1 MLKKLI
7 RNVLTSRMMY
17 VSIKSDLNSKSKISR
32 FCKVKNSKIGRYSYI
47 GPSSVINNCLIGN
60 YCSISSNVKIG
71 LGTHPINF
79 LSSSPLFY
87 SKNNIFGESEYVH
100 LKFNDEIKETR
111 IGNDVW
117 IGANVLILDGVDIG
131 NGSIIAAGSVVTKD
145 VKDFTV
151 VGGVP
156 AKFIK
161 ERFDLEKVKEIEKS
175 KWWDF
180 NPEIA
185 VIISKEIM
193 GDENCN

>member
-1 MLKKLI
+1 
-7 RNVLTSRMMY
+7 MY
-17 VSIKSDLNSKSKISR
+17 INFKSNIDNKSKISR
-32 FCKVKNSKIGRYSYI
+32 FCKIKNSSIGKYSYV
-47 GPSSVINNCLIGN
+47 GPSSIINNSSVGN

-71 LGTHPINF
+71 LGTHPTNF

-87 SKNNIFGESEYVH
+87 SENNIFRENDYVH
-100 LKFNDEIKETR
+100 LKFDDEIKETR

-117 IGANVLILDGVDIG
+117 IGSNVLILDGVNIG

-145 VKDFTV
+145 VKDFTID
-151 VGGVP
+151 GGVP

-161 ERFDLEKVKEIEKS
+161 ERFDFKKRKAIENSNWWNFDPEKV
-175 KWWDF
+175 
-180 NPEIA
+180 